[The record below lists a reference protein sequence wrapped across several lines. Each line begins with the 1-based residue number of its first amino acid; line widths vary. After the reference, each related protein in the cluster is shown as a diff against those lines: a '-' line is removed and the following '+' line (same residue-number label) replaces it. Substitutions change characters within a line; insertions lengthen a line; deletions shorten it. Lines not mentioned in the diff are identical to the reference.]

1 MSYLDLLPDDLMIA
15 LLESRCDDIEEEIR
29 ILEINIEYCEDVI
42 NDVNSD
48 MDTFS
53 DYYTADDDDDDELD
67 AELENQYYQD
77 DIALANIA
85 LNLHF

>member
-1 MSYLDLLPDDLMIA
+1 MSYLDLLPDDLMIG
-15 LLESRCDDIEEEIR
+15 LLESRCDDIDKQITE
-29 ILEINIEYCEDVI
+29 LEIYIEYC

-53 DYYTADDDDDDELD
+53 DYYTADDDDELD
-67 AELENQYYQD
+67 DELENQYYQD

>member
-15 LLESRCDDIEEEIR
+15 LLESRCDDIEKQIYE
-29 ILEINIEYCEDVI
+29 LEIYIEYC